1 MKIAGGSLLP
11 TGIFYGFLW
20 GDSRARGNAKHFR
33 VYAACSCFLN
43 FCPKQI
49 LLPLLL
55 SRYLSRSVL
64 YSTIYGLIRGGSV
77 MRIKKG
83 FVLREVAGQ
92 NMVIATGEASK
103 DFHGMIKLNST
114 GRDIWQGL
122 QEGLSEVEIAKG
134 LEEKYHIDEQK
145 ALMDTKE
152 FVNKMLEMG
161 FVVNE

>member
-1 MKIAGGSLLP
+1 
-11 TGIFYGFLW
+11 
-20 GDSRARGNAKHFR
+20 
-33 VYAACSCFLN
+33 
-43 FCPKQI
+43 
-49 LLPLLL
+49 
-55 SRYLSRSVL
+55 
-64 YSTIYGLIRGGSV
+64 

-134 LEEKYHIDEQK
+134 LEEKYQIDEQK
-145 ALMDTKE
+145 ALVDTKD